1 MPTQQAASADR
12 RPVSIVWHFDT
23 STGTLEIEGQ
33 GTMADYS
40 NLGHRAP
47 WCDYSDLIHSVIIKE
62 GITHLSQLGFYK
74 CVNLQEIQFP
84 NSLKT
89 IGESCFRQCE
99 KLESLSFPNSLERIM
114 ACAFMDCNALKTVTI
129 PCSTTI
135 EESAF
140 TTTYNSIKNVTITA
154 GTGYNANNHI
164 PCTTLGIC

>member
-1 MPTQQAASADR
+1 
-12 RPVSIVWHFDT
+12 
-23 STGTLEIEGQ
+23 
-33 GTMADYS
+33 MADYS

-99 KLESLSFPNSLERIM
+99 RLESLSFPNSLERIM
-114 ACAFMDCNALKTVTI
+114 AGAFMDCNALKTVTI

-140 TTTYNSIKNVTITA
+140 TTTYNSIKML
-154 GTGYNANNHI
+154 
-164 PCTTLGIC
+164 P